1 MNDKNKAGLS
11 IALVCLVLGMML
23 VAQFRTTQISG
34 SAYTSHQR
42 AQEIAQEL
50 KNITDERDMLKKE
63 VLNLRLRIDEYEN
76 SASKISSLT
85 EAMQKELEKTR
96 MMAGLTAGEG
106 PGVVITLD
114 DSNVPKQPGEDPNL
128 YLIHDEDILRVINEL
143 FAAGAE
149 AVSVNDLRIVATS
162 EVRCVGPTIIV
173 NSIRLAPPFTIKAV
187 GDPDVL
193 EASLKMRG
201 GIIEYLEVYNIQ
213 VSIKKQD
220 KIQMPAYTRPIQLN
234 YLKPTKAVKIND
246 LSANWPYYRFVHR
259 LYITYQY
266 TCKIFFIYVDCH
278 SCSTR

>member
-1 MNDKNKAGLS
+1 MNDKNKAGFS

-234 YLKPTKAVKIND
+234 YLKPTKAGEN
-246 LSANWPYYRFVHR
+246 
-259 LYITYQY
+259 Q
-266 TCKIFFIYVDCH
+266 
-278 SCSTR
+278 

>member
-213 VSIKKQD
+213 VSI
-220 KIQMPAYTRPIQLN
+220 MRA
-234 YLKPTKAVKIND
+234 
-246 LSANWPYYRFVHR
+246 
-259 LYITYQY
+259 
-266 TCKIFFIYVDCH
+266 
-278 SCSTR
+278 